1 MTKTLTHAQQSDAIQ
16 GGRESP
22 VVGHLTRSILAN
34 MVRTGDKE
42 HAFDVI
48 ERARESF
55 ANNVHHVGD
64 RHIPEN
70 PVEPLVAINDEGT
83 SIIHTMER
91 GILVTMVC
99 PPGPVR
105 IGDNVI
111 WIEKTKVPDTLW
123 TKLNTMSHQGVMP
136 SEYVGLTLAGETFDL
151 DKGTISGITR
161 WEADDIFTQGEEFL
175 FLYMDPVTYPID
187 EVQKYLEDIA
197 RHMGE
202 DPIVDKA
209 TDSPAT

>member
-1 MTKTLTHAQQSDAIQ
+1 MTKTLTPTQQSDAIQ
-16 GGRESP
+16 GGRDAP
-22 VVGHLTRSILAN
+22 VVGHLPRSILAN
-34 MVRTGDKE
+34 MVRTGDRE

-48 ERARESF
+48 SRARESF

-64 RHIPEN
+64 CHIPEN

-111 WIEKTKVPDTLW
+111 WIEKSKVPGTLW
-123 TKLNTMSHQGVMP
+123 TKLNAMSHQGVMP

-151 DKGTISGITR
+151 DKGTVSGITS
-161 WEADDIFTQGEEFL
+161 WEADDIFTQGQEFL

-187 EVQKYLEDIA
+187 EVQKYLEGLPS
-197 RHMGE
+197 HKGE
-202 DPIVDKA
+202 DQADTSAKA
-209 TDSPAT
+209 PPTT